1 MGIAIPLCVT
11 CMAPGWFLL
20 GITLNLGLLITAAQ
34 PRARKFMSSR
44 LMAQVARFFRSSSS
58 TSAMEVPASP
68 AATLMQHADSS
79 AGTDARYA
87 QELRVAASAWL
98 SVVR

>member
-1 MGIAIPLCVT
+1 
-11 CMAPGWFLL
+11 
-20 GITLNLGLLITAAQ
+20 
-34 PRARKFMSSR
+34 MSSR
-44 LMAQVARFFRSSSS
+44 LMAQVARYFRFPSISMNE
-58 TSAMEVPASP
+58 APASP
-68 AATLMQHADSS
+68 AATLMQNADFS

>member
-1 MGIAIPLCVT
+1 
-11 CMAPGWFLL
+11 
-20 GITLNLGLLITAAQ
+20 
-34 PRARKFMSSR
+34 MSSR
-44 LMAQVARFFRSSSS
+44 LMAQVARFFSFSSNPI
-58 TSAMEVPASP
+58 TEMPASP
-68 AATLMQHADSS
+68 AATLMQNADFS